1 VRAGDGRLPANVF
14 TGILLA
20 IGASVSFALLDTI
33 SKHLTRSYPFP
44 MVAWVRYVVH
54 VLLMTVLLVPLRG
67 RALLATR
74 SPRMQAFRG
83 VCLALASMT
92 FFAALSYLPLAEASA
107 IIAIGPILVSVV
119 AVRWLGERA
128 PPGTWVALTLSFVG
142 MLLIVRPGSSL
153 FTPAAL
159 LPVVAACFS
168 TGFTLATR
176 RLALIDD
183 GVSTLY
189 IGGIVATV
197 LLSLFLPFHW
207 VTPRSAWDLALFCAT
222 GLIGAVGH
230 LMLVRAYERVNATT
244 VAPFMYANTVA
255 ALGLGWLV
263 FDAFPDLV
271 ALGGIA
277 LILATGVGMAL
288 KRRA

>member
-1 VRAGDGRLPANVF
+1 
-14 TGILLA
+14 
-20 IGASVSFALLDTI
+20 
-33 SKHLTRSYPFP
+33 
-44 MVAWVRYVVH
+44 
-54 VLLMTVLLVPLRG
+54 
-67 RALLATR
+67 
-74 SPRMQAFRG
+74 
-83 VCLALASMT
+83 
-92 FFAALSYLPLAEASA
+92 
-107 IIAIGPILVSVV
+107 
-119 AVRWLGERA
+119 
-128 PPGTWVALTLSFVG
+128 